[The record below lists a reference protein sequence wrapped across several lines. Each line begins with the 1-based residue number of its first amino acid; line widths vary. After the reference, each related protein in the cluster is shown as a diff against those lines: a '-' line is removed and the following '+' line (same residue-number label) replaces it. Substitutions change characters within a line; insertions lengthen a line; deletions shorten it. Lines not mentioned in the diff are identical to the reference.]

1 MTGATGTY
9 TDEQL
14 FQKMIFW
21 SVAAHILL
29 VLFFAVKTFLVPEES
44 LPMEA
49 AIRVDIID
57 LPDKVQTL
65 PTQSKANEPK
75 SVPKED
81 LKKAERSKVKENAL
95 AKIKKMQKEE
105 ERRKKI
111 EQIKKELQ
119 QSENDQ
125 HNAKQREA
133 RQALLKGN
141 VISPGTS
148 LTGLQR
154 IEFDEYK
161 GSVQAQIQEHWNLP
175 EWLSRANLKAT
186 AVIFLDERGVVIK
199 REIKRSSGDERFDAL
214 VIKTIDDASPLPP
227 PPEKFRELFKV
238 QGILLGFPQ

>member
-81 LKKAERSKVKENAL
+81 LKKAVICLEK
-95 AKIKKMQKEE
+95 
-105 ERRKKI
+105 
-111 EQIKKELQ
+111 
-119 QSENDQ
+119 
-125 HNAKQREA
+125 
-133 RQALLKGN
+133 ALLEYPGRVLGN
-141 VISPGTS
+141 SQ
-148 LTGLQR
+148 LTLNH
-154 IEFDEYK
+154 K
-161 GSVQAQIQEHWNLP
+161 
-175 EWLSRANLKAT
+175 
-186 AVIFLDERGVVIK
+186 
-199 REIKRSSGDERFDAL
+199 
-214 VIKTIDDASPLPP
+214 
-227 PPEKFRELFKV
+227 
-238 QGILLGFPQ
+238 